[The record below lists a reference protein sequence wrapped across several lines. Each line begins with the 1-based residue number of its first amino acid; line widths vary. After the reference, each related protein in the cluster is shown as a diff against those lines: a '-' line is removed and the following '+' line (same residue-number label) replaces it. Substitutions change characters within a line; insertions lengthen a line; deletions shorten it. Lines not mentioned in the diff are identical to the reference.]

1 MRDARKFAYSN
12 KALVALCG
20 AALMLGVAGS
30 ANAATGT
37 NNLTV
42 NATVASTCTVS
53 AGTIDFGSFDVT
65 DATAEEATGTVNVK
79 CTNGTPWT
87 LYANAGAGQT
97 ATVDARRMTG
107 GAAGTDTLQYQLYTD
122 TYTTAWGDGV
132 SSTVTGAFTGTGTGV
147 DQTQTIYGRIPAG
160 QTASG
165 GGYTDTVVMTVS
177 Y

>member
-1 MRDARKFAYSN
+1 MRDARKFAYGS
-12 KALVALCG
+12 KAVVALCG
-20 AALMLGVAGS
+20 AAMVLGFAGS

-65 DATAEEATGTVNVK
+65 DATAEEATGTINVK
-79 CTNGTPWT
+79 CTNGTPWN
-87 LYANAGAGQT
+87 LYANAGTGAS
-97 ATVDARRMTG
+97 ATLEERKMTG
-107 GAAGTDTLQYQLYTD
+107 GAAGTDTLQYQLYVD
-122 TYTTAWGDGV
+122 NYTTAWGDGV
-132 SSTVTGAFTGTGTGV
+132 SATVTGEFTGTGTGV

-160 QTASG
+160 QTASSG
-165 GGYTDTVVMTVS
+165 AYTDTVVMTVS